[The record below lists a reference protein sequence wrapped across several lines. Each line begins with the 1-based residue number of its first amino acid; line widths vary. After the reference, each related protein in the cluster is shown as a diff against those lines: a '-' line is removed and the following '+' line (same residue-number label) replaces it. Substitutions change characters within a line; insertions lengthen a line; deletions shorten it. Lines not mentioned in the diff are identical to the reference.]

1 MTGDLLVGVAAEQPL
16 RGRIAEVLIRHGIV
30 PVTEVA
36 WADDLVYA
44 CAERPPHV
52 AVHAWDYGPADAG
65 ATRRLAS
72 ALSRTRVVVVL
83 PAADRRAVRSALAA
97 GAEGV
102 VVASQLAFTLPLV
115 VQSVWLG
122 QASVPRD
129 AATDLEQLPL
139 SHREREVLLLAAD
152 GLTNAEIAT
161 RLCVAETTVK
171 RHLSSVFAKLGVHSR
186 TEAIAVAGDRAPGWD
201 HPAPASAGRSRQN
214 NGGQA

>member
-16 RGRIAEVLIRHGIV
+16 RERIGQVLRHHGMLLLTEAGRAN
-30 PVTEVA
+30 
-36 WADDLVYA
+36 DLVTA
-44 CAERPPHV
+44 CADRPPHV
-52 AVHAWDYGPADAG
+52 AVHAWGTAGDAR
-65 ATRRLAS
+65 ATRRLS
-72 ALSRTRVVVVL
+72 TGLSRTRVVVVL

-102 VVASQLAFTLPLV
+102 VVASQIVFTLPVV

-129 AATDLEQLPL
+129 AAADLEALPL
-139 SHREREVLLLAAD
+139 SHREREVLGLVAD
-152 GLTNAEIAT
+152 GLGNAEIAA
-161 RLCVAETTVK
+161 RLCLAESTVK

-186 TEAIAVAGDRAPGWD
+186 TEAIAVAGDRAPEWSSS
-201 HPAPASAGRSRQN
+201 APASAERFRTN